1 MIDDEKFTESLRH
14 NLFTTDTARHY
25 GHALC
30 DSNGDVRNNSINF
43 FIAAIVHGISFHFD
57 GRIILIFVADFRD
70 KIFVREIVAALGR
83 ALGDTNPDIRRSAAK
98 TVTAAIDHGALHCY
112 QGVFILK
119 YWQRVFE
126 IRYLT
131 PR

>member
-1 MIDDEKFTESLRH
+1 
-14 NLFTTDTARHY
+14 LFTTDTARYY
-25 GHALC
+25 GHALR
-30 DSNGDVRNNSINF
+30 DSNGYVRNNSINF
-43 FIAAIVHGISFHFD
+43 LIAAIAHGILFHFD

-83 ALGDTNPDIRRSAAK
+83 ALRDTNPDIRRSAAK
-98 TVTAAIDHGALHCY
+98 TVTAAIDHGVLHCY

-131 PR
+131 PTRSLHLNMH